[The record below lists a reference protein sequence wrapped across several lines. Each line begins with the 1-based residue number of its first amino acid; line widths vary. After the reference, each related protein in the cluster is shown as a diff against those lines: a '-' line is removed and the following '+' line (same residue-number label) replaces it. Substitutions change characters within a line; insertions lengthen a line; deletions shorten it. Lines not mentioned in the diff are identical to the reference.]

1 MKNLKPYGILG
12 LALIFIFLSVVLS
25 SDGFNITN
33 TLYLIISIASFG
45 LGYFETVSIN
55 KLGFGITRLNVFK
68 NFVKNL
74 ISIILLMIFVYIFT
88 QLMNYIVKEI
98 KLTFIQNNAMIIF
111 FSLLIFTYGQLG
123 VFFGNIN
130 INKKIGSL
138 IFLAIF
144 IYSLIE
150 LYVIERKFIV
160 NLVLFLISALLL
172 IANYLLIRNTKL
184 ERS

>member
-1 MKNLKPYGILG
+1 MKKIKPYLIVF
-12 LALIFIFLSVVLS
+12 LALLFIFLSVVLS
-25 SDGFNITN
+25 DNEFNITN

-45 LGYFETVSIN
+45 LGYLETISIT

-68 NFVKNL
+68 RFVRNL
-74 ISIILLMIFVYIFT
+74 IGIIFLMIFVYLFN

-98 KLTFIQNNAMIIF
+98 KLTFIENNAMIIF

-130 INKKIGSL
+130 INKKIGSG

-150 LYVIERKFIV
+150 LYVIERKLFV
-160 NLVLFLISALLL
+160 NLGLFIISILLL
-172 IANYLLIRNTKL
+172 IANYLIIKNAKL